1 VRTIAERTRPPRAFR
16 RSRRKGFTLVEL
28 LVVIAIIGVLVA
40 LLLPAIQAAREAA
53 RRAQCQNNLKQIG
66 LACVNFES
74 AQAHFPS
81 GGWGLDW
88 TADPNRG
95 VGPDQPG
102 SWIYNI
108 LDYIEQQTLRSLG
121 KGLAAN
127 SPAFRDASTVLHTTP
142 ISAFSCPSR
151 RPPKIHVAAWTLVR
165 EQPWIAQVAQSQGVV
180 KSDYAAS
187 SGDSIN
193 FSGDSMY
200 RPASYA
206 AINDALWDPT
216 DVCQRSGDRRLDT
229 QAFPKCQTGVMYYR
243 SRLEM
248 RRIEDGTSNTYLAGE
263 KWVPADGYD
272 GVLSSSE
279 PGFSWGENQSMYTGY
294 EWDNHRTAW
303 NPDPNVTREPAELW
317 QPGPD
322 QAGVGLAFPERRF
335 GSAHPSNFFMAF
347 CDGSVQP
354 VSYDIDPLAHRNL
367 ANRQDGQTASAQGR

>member
-1 VRTIAERTRPPRAFR
+1 
-16 RSRRKGFTLVEL
+16 LVEL

-53 RRAQCQNNLKQIG
+53 RRSQCQNNLKQIG
-66 LACVNFES
+66 LACMNFES
-74 AQAHFPS
+74 AQGHFPS

-95 VGPDQPG
+95 YGPDQPG

-108 LDYIEQQTLRSLG
+108 LDYLEQQSLRSLG
-121 KGLAAN
+121 KGLATN
-127 SPAFRDASTVLHTTP
+127 SAGFREASIALHTTP
-142 ISAFSCPSR
+142 IAAFNCPSR
-151 RPPKIHVAAWTLVR
+151 RPAQAYLSNWLTVR
-165 EQPWIAQVAQSQGVV
+165 EQPWLAQVAQSQGVV

-200 RPASYA
+200 RPTSYA
-206 AINDALWDPT
+206 AINNEAWDVT
-216 DVCQRSGDRRLDT
+216 DICQRTGDRRQDT
-229 QAFPKCQTGVMYYR
+229 LYFSKCQTGVMYYR
-243 SRLEM
+243 SRLETQ
-248 RRIEDGTSNTYLAGE
+248 RIEDGTANTYLVGE
-263 KWVPADGYD
+263 KWMPADGYD
-272 GVLSSSE
+272 GVLSSSQ

-335 GSAHPSNFFMAF
+335 GSAHPANFHMVF
-347 CDGSVQP
+347 CDGSVQSI
-354 VSYDIDPLAHRNL
+354 SYDIDPLTHRNL
-367 ANRQDGQTASAQGR
+367 ANRLDGEVVSLQGL